1 MTPEKPGSVA
11 FPLPGFNTD
20 IFDEDANSVPLGY
33 GGNIVNKTPW
43 PSMLRAFFR
52 DDVRYKKEY
61 WEMYWQTKPGTYLA
75 GDKATRDKDG
85 YWWIQGRIDDVLKV
99 AGHRI
104 SNAEVESAAV
114 SHPKVAEAAVIG
126 EPDEV
131 KGEKIVAF
139 VILKDG
145 VAESEDLK
153 KDISTHVR
161 KSSAPLLIRTR
172 SSSSRMCQRQ
182 GQARSCAESSR
193 RRLWARRPATCLLW
207 PTRSLCTIYR
217 SSPNI
222 VSGSPFFFG

>member
-1 MTPEKPGSVA
+1 MTPEKPGSVC
-11 FPLPGFNTD
+11 FPLPGMNTD
-20 IFDEDANSVPLGY
+20 IYDEDANSVPLGY
-33 GGNIVNKTPW
+33 GGNIVQTAPW

-52 DDVRYKKEY
+52 DEIRYKKEY
-61 WEMYWQTKPGTYLA
+61 WDMYWQVKPGTYLA

-139 VILKDG
+139 IILKEG
-145 VAESEDLK
+145 VVEEESLK

-161 KSSAPLLIRTR
+161 KVLGPVAYPDKVYFVKDVPKTR
-172 SSSSRMCQRQ
+172 SGKIMRRVIKAKALGKDTGDVSALSNPEAVSSIPQ
-182 GQARSCAESSR
+182 
-193 RRLWARRPATCLLW
+193 
-207 PTRSLCTIYR
+207 I
-217 SSPNI
+217 N
-222 VSGSPFFFG
+222 

>member
-1 MTPEKPGSVA
+1 
-11 FPLPGFNTD
+11 
-20 IFDEDANSVPLGY
+20 
-33 GGNIVNKTPW
+33 
-43 PSMLRAFFR
+43 
-52 DDVRYKKEY
+52 
-61 WEMYWQTKPGTYLA
+61 WQVKPGTYLA

-139 VILKDG
+139 IILKEG
-145 VAESEDLK
+145 VVEEESLK

-161 KSSAPLLIRTR
+161 KVLGPVAYPDKVYFVKDVPKTR
-172 SSSSRMCQRQ
+172 SGKIMRRVIKAKALGKDTGDVSALSNPEAVSSIPQ
-182 GQARSCAESSR
+182 
-193 RRLWARRPATCLLW
+193 
-207 PTRSLCTIYR
+207 I
-217 SSPNI
+217 N
-222 VSGSPFFFG
+222 